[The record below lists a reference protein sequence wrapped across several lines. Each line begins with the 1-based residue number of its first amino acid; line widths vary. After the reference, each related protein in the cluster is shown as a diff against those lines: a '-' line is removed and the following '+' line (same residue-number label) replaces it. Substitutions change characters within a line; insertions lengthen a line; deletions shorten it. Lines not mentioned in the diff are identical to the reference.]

1 MNKYFQ
7 EINQLPQ
14 SNTLTKMRTIALNQ
28 KVPIINDEG
37 LVFLL
42 FLVKTKKVRRILE
55 IGTAI
60 GFSAINMAMMNQ
72 EITVETMERDE
83 SLVQQALENIK
94 EAGLTSQITVIH
106 TDALTFDLKNLRKD
120 YDLIF
125 IDAAKAQYQKFFTKY
140 APTLAKNGIIVT
152 DNLLFHGL
160 VNNEKGNV
168 SKNVRNLVNKIESY
182 NQWLANH
189 PDFDTSFFDL
199 GDGMAVS
206 LRRNE
211 L

>member
-140 APTLAKNGIIVT
+140 APTLAKNGMIVT

-160 VNNEKGNV
+160 VNNEEGNM
-168 SKNVRNLVNKIESY
+168 SKNVRNLVNKIDSY

-206 LRRNE
+206 LRRDE

>member
-7 EINQLPQ
+7 ELNRLPQ
-14 SNTLTKMRTIALNQ
+14 STTLTKMRELALNQ
-28 KVPIINDEG
+28 KVPIIDDEG

-60 GFSAINMAMMNQ
+60 GFSAINMAMISR
-72 EITVETMERDE
+72 EIFIETLEKDE
-83 SLVQQALENIK
+83 SLYRQALENIE

-106 TDALTFDLKNLRKD
+106 ADALLYNLENLDGD

-140 APTLAKNGIIVT
+140 EPLLAKEGMIVT

-160 VNNEKGNV
+160 VDSKEKTM
-168 SKNVRNLVNKIESY
+168 SKNVRHLVNKIDNY
-182 NQWLANH
+182 IHWLTSH
-189 PDFDTSFFDL
+189 PDFNTSFFAL

-206 LRRNE
+206 QRRE
-211 L
+211 E

>member
-7 EINQLPQ
+7 ELNRLPQ
-14 SNTLTKMRTIALNQ
+14 STTLTKMRELALNQ
-28 KVPIINDEG
+28 KVPIIDDEG

-60 GFSAINMAMMNQ
+60 GFSAINMAMISR
-72 EITVETMERDE
+72 EIFIETLEKDE
-83 SLVQQALENIK
+83 SLYRQALENIE

-106 TDALTFDLKNLRKD
+106 ADALLYNLENLEGD

-140 APTLAKNGIIVT
+140 TPLLAKEGIVVT

-160 VNNEKGNV
+160 VNDKEKTM
-168 SKNVRNLVNKIESY
+168 SKNTRHLVNKIDNY
-182 NQWLANH
+182 NHWLTNH
-189 PDFDTSFFDL
+189 PDFNTSFFAL

-206 LRRNE
+206 QRRE
-211 L
+211 E

>member
-7 EINQLPQ
+7 ELNRLPQ
-14 SNTLTKMRTIALNQ
+14 STTITKMRELALNQ
-28 KVPIINDEG
+28 KVPIIDDEG

-60 GFSAINMAMMNQ
+60 GFSAINMAMISR
-72 EITVETMERDE
+72 EIFIETLEKDE
-83 SLVQQALENIK
+83 SLYRQALENIE

-106 TDALTFDLKNLRKD
+106 ADALLYNLENLDGD

-140 APTLAKNGIIVT
+140 EPLLAKEGIVVT

-160 VNNEKGNV
+160 VDSKEKMM
-168 SKNVRNLVNKIESY
+168 SKNVRHLVNKIDNY

-189 PDFDTSFFDL
+189 PDFNTSFFTL

-206 LRRNE
+206 QRRE
-211 L
+211 E